1 MSAQDPM
8 LEQQNT
14 EPEVV
19 ETKVIQWATL
29 DALRAA
35 AEAKRLH
42 PTQVHTD
49 EETGMSFEFRELTG
63 SDMDKIA
70 NWAGGDEDKYGQILL
85 ETASVNP
92 KLDLLIWEALGEL
105 GPMVRIGL
113 LQFVKKQ
120 SRLNGPA
127 EVEAAKNS

>member
-8 LEQQNT
+8 LERQP

-19 ETKVIQWATL
+19 EVKVIQWATL

-70 NWAGGDEDKYGQILL
+70 DWAGGDEDKYAQILV

-92 KLDLLIWEALGEL
+92 KVDLLIWEAMGEL

-113 LQFVKKQ
+113 IKFVNKQ
-120 SRLNGPA
+120 SHLSGPS